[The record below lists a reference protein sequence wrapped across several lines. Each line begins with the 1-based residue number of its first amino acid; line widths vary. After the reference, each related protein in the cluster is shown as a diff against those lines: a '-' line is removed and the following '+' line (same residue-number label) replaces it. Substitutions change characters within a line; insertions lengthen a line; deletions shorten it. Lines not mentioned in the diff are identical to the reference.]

1 LYHISTLSV
10 LSHSSL
16 NTNKQT
22 HADFVNVYS
31 TTQHH
36 KIYAI
41 HVIIKYAIVFHF
53 FYYESIS
60 QEDKINTF
68 KTFNK
73 YM

>member
-1 LYHISTLSV
+1 M
-10 LSHSSL
+10 
-16 NTNKQT
+16 
-22 HADFVNVYS
+22 
-31 TTQHH
+31 
-36 KIYAI
+36 
-41 HVIIKYAIVFHF
+41 IIKYAIVFHF